1 MAERITDEMIEAVAT
16 LAQLS
21 LADVQALGI
30 RNDMEK
36 MLDYADRLNEADT
49 SEIEPMTA
57 CIPQRNV
64 FREDVI
70 TNGDG
75 SKAALA
81 NAPAR
86 QDDGFL
92 VPRTIA

>member
-1 MAERITDEMIEAVAT
+1 MTVKITDEMIAYTAT

-21 LADVQALGI
+21 LADVQALDI
-30 RNDMEK
+30 RGDMEK
-36 MLDYADRLNEADT
+36 MLDYVNILREPDT
-49 SEIEPMTA
+49 SETEA
-57 CIPQRNV
+57 LVNVLPQHNV
-64 FREDVI
+64 LREDVV

-81 NAPAR
+81 NAPVQR
-86 QDDGFL
+86 DGGFL